1 MPIMVMENGVR
12 KEFLEMLAEE
22 RKQKRKDRNS
32 IRHVLLAV
40 KIMQANFPPK
50 LKVA

>member
-1 MPIMVMENGVR
+1 MPITVMKNGVR
-12 KEFLEMLAEE
+12 KEFLEMLTEE
-22 RKQKRKDRNS
+22 REQKRKDRNS

-40 KIMQANFPPK
+40 KIMRANFPPK